1 MRALIQRIES
11 ASVEVAGEVVD
22 SCGRGHLILLG
33 VGAADTEAAADKLWK
48 KILNLRIFTDDD
60 GKTNRSLADVK
71 GSALIISQFT
81 LFADARRGNR
91 PSFTDAADATLA
103 NSLYEYLCSLA
114 ERDLGTDRVG
124 RGIFGADMRVS
135 LINDGP
141 FTVMLDTDHL

>member
-11 ASVEVAGEVVD
+11 ASVEVAGEVVG

-48 KILNLRIFTDDD
+48 KILNLRIFADDD
-60 GKTNRSLADVK
+60 GKANRSLADVK
-71 GSALIISQFT
+71 GSVLIISQFT